1 MLDASRNA
9 QINQLWNNEL
19 VSKIR
24 PEAWWSY
31 HSQDYKSPNG
41 LSLYR
46 YPKNCGKLVKDNT
59 D

>member
-1 MLDASRNA
+1 MSEKHA

-31 HSQDYKSPNG
+31 YSQGYKSPNG
-41 LSLYR
+41 LSL
-46 YPKNCGKLVKDNT
+46 
-59 D
+59 

>member
-1 MLDASRNA
+1 MLDASSNA
-9 QINQLWNNEL
+9 KINQLWNNEL

-31 HSQDYKSPNG
+31 YSQGYKSPNG